1 MTKKCLSGKQAVQCS
16 SKASLQY
23 DGYED
28 HYNDVEPPMS
38 VYEYNG
44 VEVDYKFHKDAVFVQ
59 IKLGLEEVNVE
70 EV

>member
-1 MTKKCLSGKQAVQCS
+1 
-16 SKASLQY
+16 LQY

-44 VEVDYKFHKDAVFVQ
+44 VEVDYKFHKDAAFVQ